1 MIETF
6 ILYNAIL
13 LLSVLFAYYAEHSKT
28 RRSRILARYSLF
40 MVLFVPS
47 VLRYDIGT
55 DYASYVDSFNFSSE
69 YKQTEIVFYALILF
83 LRNLQLPAHSL
94 FVCSAFITYFPCC
107 SCKERTIRGKF

>member
-69 YKQTEIVFYALILF
+69 YKQTEIVFYAVSYTHLT
-83 LRNLQLPAHSL
+83 LP
-94 FVCSAFITYFPCC
+94 T
-107 SCKERTIRGKF
+107 T

>member
-28 RRSRILARYSLF
+28 RRSRILARLQPLYGTF
-40 MVLFVPS
+40 RAS

-55 DYASYVDSFNFSSE
+55 DYASYVDSF
-69 YKQTEIVFYALILF
+69 
-83 LRNLQLPAHSL
+83 
-94 FVCSAFITYFPCC
+94 
-107 SCKERTIRGKF
+107 

>member
-69 YKQTEIVFYALILF
+69 YKQTEIVFYAF
-83 LRNLQLPAHSL
+83 CDKEYDFFVSRNLSIR
-94 FVCSAFITYFPCC
+94 FVF
-107 SCKERTIRGKF
+107 

>member
-40 MVLFVPS
+40 MVLFVPLFYDMIL
-47 VLRYDIGT
+47 VLIMQ
-55 DYASYVDSFNFSSE
+55 VMWILFNFSSE

-83 LRNLQLPAHSL
+83 LRNLQFA
-94 FVCSAFITYFPCC
+94 CA
-107 SCKERTIRGKF
+107 